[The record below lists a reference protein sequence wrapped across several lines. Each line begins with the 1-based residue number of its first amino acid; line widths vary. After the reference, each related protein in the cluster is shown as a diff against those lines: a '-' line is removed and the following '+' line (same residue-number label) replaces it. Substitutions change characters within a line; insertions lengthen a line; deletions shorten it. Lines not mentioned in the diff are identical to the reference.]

1 MKIMENDEYVSTLG
15 GRVHCK
21 RCQAK
26 AKSTQL
32 QCRLPAVG
40 AKRVCRMHGGRS
52 TGPRTQQGRER
63 CRTAKLIHGRET
75 RQIRKE
81 RRQKLAE
88 LKQLECLALS
98 VGMVAGR

>member
-1 MKIMENDEYVSTLG
+1 MGNEEYVSTLG

-63 CRTAKLIHGRET
+63 CGAAKLNHGRET
-75 RQIRKE
+75 RQIREE
-81 RRQKLAE
+81 RRRKLAE
-88 LKQLECLALS
+88 LKQLEYLARS
-98 VGMVAGR
+98 VDIVAGR